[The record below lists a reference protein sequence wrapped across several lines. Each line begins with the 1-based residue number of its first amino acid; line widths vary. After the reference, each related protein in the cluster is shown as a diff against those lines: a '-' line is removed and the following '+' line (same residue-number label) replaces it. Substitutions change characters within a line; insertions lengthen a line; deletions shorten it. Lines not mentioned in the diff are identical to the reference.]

1 MYFPCPTQGTLDS
14 ERGAFVHLYLLVFI
28 RFCVY
33 FKPFYLY
40 LEFESSFI
48 SSVSLQT
55 VVPDTKPDLFN
66 KLILYIYKK
75 QSFICILANSNHSS
89 GDLFLAFREWINIM
103 SARGSKPVKSQ
114 RQKPAWDVSSYFVFK
129 MES

>member
-1 MYFPCPTQGTLDS
+1 MYSPRPTQWTLGF
-14 ERGAFVHLYLLVFI
+14 EKGAFVNFYLLVFI

-33 FKPFYLY
+33 FKPFYLN

-55 VVPDTKPDLFN
+55 VVPDTIPDLFN

-75 QSFICILANSNHSS
+75 TVLYLYI
-89 GDLFLAFREWINIM
+89 
-103 SARGSKPVKSQ
+103 SK
-114 RQKPAWDVSSYFVFK
+114 
-129 MES
+129 

>member
-1 MYFPCPTQGTLDS
+1 MYSPRPTQRTLGF
-14 ERGAFVHLYLLVFI
+14 EKGVFVNFYLLVFI

-75 QSFICILANSNHSS
+75 TVL
-89 GDLFLAFREWINIM
+89 
-103 SARGSKPVKSQ
+103 
-114 RQKPAWDVSSYFVFK
+114 
-129 MES
+129 